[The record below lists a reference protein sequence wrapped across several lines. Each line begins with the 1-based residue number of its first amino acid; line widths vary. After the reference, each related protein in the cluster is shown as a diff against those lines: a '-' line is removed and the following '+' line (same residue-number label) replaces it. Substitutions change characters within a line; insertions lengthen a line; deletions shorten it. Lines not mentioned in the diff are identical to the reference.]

1 MEISILGYKFNLE
14 VLILIGVVY
23 LILVTNTV
31 CSCCNMP
38 KIFETMQTLTT
49 SMAANAAMA

>member
-1 MEISILGYKFNLE
+1 MEISILGYKFDLE
-14 VLILIGVVY
+14 VLILIGIIY

-49 SMAANAAMA
+49 SLVATANSV